1 MESMF
6 WLVLFIIFLVFE
18 IATMGLTTIWFA
30 GGSIIAFILALVDV
44 HIGIQI
50 VVFFFVS
57 LVLLFF
63 TRPLA
68 QKYFNKNT
76 VKTNVDELIGKVV
89 RCSETIDNFNEIGR
103 VRINGNEWTARAVA
117 DGITIPKD
125 TLVQIVE
132 IQGVKALVQPI
143 NYTNN

>member
-6 WLVLFIIFLVFE
+6 WLVLFIIFIVFE
-18 IATMGLTTIWFA
+18 IATLGLTTIWFA
-30 GGSIIAFILALVDV
+30 GGAIVAFILALADI

-50 VVFFFVS
+50 VVFFAVS
-57 LVLLFF
+57 FLLLFF

-68 QKYFNKNT
+68 GRYINRNT
-76 VKTNVDELIGKVV
+76 VKTNVDELVGKVV
-89 RCSETIDNFNEIGR
+89 KCSETIDNYNEIGR
-103 VRINGNEWTARAVA
+103 VRINGNEWMARTIT
-117 DGITIPKD
+117 DGMTIPKD

>member
-1 MESMF
+1 METMF
-6 WLVLFIIFLVFE
+6 WLILFIIFIVFE
-18 IATMGLTTIWFA
+18 IATLGLTTIWFA
-30 GGSIIAFILALVDV
+30 GGAIVAFILALADV

-50 VVFFFVS
+50 VVFFSVS
-57 LVLLFF
+57 FLLLFF

-68 QKYFNKNT
+68 QKYINKNT

-89 RCSETIDNFNEIGR
+89 KCSETIDNFNEMGS
-103 VRINGNEWTARAVA
+103 VRINGNDWMARTVA
-117 DGITIPKD
+117 DGMTIPKD

>member
-6 WLVLFIIFLVFE
+6 WLILFIVFLVFE
-18 IATMGLTTIWFA
+18 IATLGLTTIWFA
-30 GGSIIAFILALVDV
+30 GGAIIAFILALADI

-50 VVFFFVS
+50 VVFFAVS
-57 LVLLFF
+57 FLLLFF

-68 QKYFNKNT
+68 QKYINRNT
-76 VKTNVDELIGKVV
+76 VKTNVDELVGKVV
-89 RCSETIDNFNEIGR
+89 KCTETIDNYNEMGS
-103 VRINGNEWTARAVA
+103 VRINGNDWMARTIA
-117 DGITIPKD
+117 DGMTIPKD

-143 NYTNN
+143 NYTHN